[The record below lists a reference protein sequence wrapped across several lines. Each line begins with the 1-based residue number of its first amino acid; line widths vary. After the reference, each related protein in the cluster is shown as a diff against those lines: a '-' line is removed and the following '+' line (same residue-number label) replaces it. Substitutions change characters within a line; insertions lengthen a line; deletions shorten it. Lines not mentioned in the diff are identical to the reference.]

1 MPLEKPMIYFPDQ
14 LEFRDAGMRGHS
26 RIFRLTAPFSYISSR
41 GVVVV
46 PAGFD
51 TDGASIPRVFW
62 SILDPFGPYFKAAV
76 IHDWLYSPHN
86 RRFTRAQSDDI
97 FKEAMYNNGLDWFR
111 REAIYRA
118 VRLGGWRNYKGKP

>member
-1 MPLEKPMIYFPDQ
+1 MYLEKPMIYFPYELQ
-14 LEFRDAGMRGHS
+14 FRDAGMRGGS
-26 RIFRLTAPFSYISSR
+26 RIFRLTNPFSYISSR
-41 GVVVV
+41 GTITV
-46 PAGFD
+46 PTGFE

-86 RRFTRAQSDDI
+86 RRFTRAQADDI
-97 FKEAMYNNGLDWFR
+97 FKEAMFNNGLDWLR

-118 VRLGGWRNYKGKP
+118 VQLAGWRSYKGKP

>member
-1 MPLEKPMIYFPDQ
+1 MYLEKPMIYFPEELQ
-14 LEFRDAGMRGHS
+14 FRDAGMRGSS
-26 RIFRLTAPFSYISSR
+26 RIFRLKAPFSYISSQ
-41 GVVVV
+41 GTITV

-62 SILDPFGPYFKAAV
+62 SILDPYGPYFEAAV

-86 RRFTRAQSDDI
+86 RRFNRAQADDI
-97 FKEAMYNNGLDWFR
+97 FREAMYNNGLDWLR

-118 VRLGGWRNYKGKP
+118 VRLAGWRSYKGKL